1 MIEKIEISGS
11 NYKIEDSFHKYAVKR
26 IGKLDKYLPH
36 GSKKD
41 VVAKIVVTEVGRAHG
56 NKYEISAAMEI
67 PGGKVIAAK
76 DECSNIFAGIDIIEA
91 KLMGQIRRYKIET
104 NPHLR
109 KNPFMSL
116 FHREK

>member
-1 MIEKIEISGS
+1 
-11 NYKIEDSFHKYAVKR
+11 
-26 IGKLDKYLPH
+26 
-36 GSKKD
+36 
-41 VVAKIVVTEVGRAHG
+41 
-56 NKYEISAAMEI
+56 MEI

-76 DECSNIFAGIDIIEA
+76 DECSNVFAGIDILEA
-91 KLMGQIRRYKIET
+91 KLTGQIRRYKIET

>member
-41 VVAKIVVTEVGRAHG
+41 VIAKIVVTEVGRAHG

-76 DECSNIFAGIDIIEA
+76 DECSNIFKFVVIKSRAPHTFVVAFSPAFLA
-91 KLMGQIRRYKIET
+91 KNLIP
-104 NPHLR
+104 N
-109 KNPFMSL
+109 FSL
-116 FHREK
+116 KFPD